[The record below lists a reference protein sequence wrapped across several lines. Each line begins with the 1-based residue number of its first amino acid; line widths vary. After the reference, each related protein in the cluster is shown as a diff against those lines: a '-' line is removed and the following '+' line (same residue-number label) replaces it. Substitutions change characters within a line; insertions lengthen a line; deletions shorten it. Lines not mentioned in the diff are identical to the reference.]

1 MELLQQ
7 IDFKAVDGGQ
17 KTADM
22 HARSKQ
28 AVGSESE
35 ENKPFKEQLN
45 KQIDRVK
52 SKSDN
57 NNIDNN
63 QQDKAKNVESAQN
76 ERGVAADAGA
86 ETSDPAEVVENTS
99 DNSLQQGDLSE
110 QTQGDELNP
119 LIATVLPETGSILP
133 LSNGSVQAVNP
144 VKGAQLLAT
153 SGPAVDTI
161 EGQQANSGIDPKTQ
175 RINDLINNVPI
186 SSATQN
192 SEAITNAKPLNIPTN
207 LTATLSEKANIQDAR
222 YTKVVSEMPTT
233 DVIAQTSR
241 LQQVPLATA
250 VSSSVSAAQNL
261 SATPGVESLNT
272 SFTGLLNTATS
283 TTATTTPAL
292 SSSIATSIQNP
303 NWSQQMTQQV
313 SYMIKGGFQ
322 QAEIKL
328 NPANLGPMEIKLS
341 MNDDQASISFVT
353 QHAPVRDALD
363 AALPRLKEMLEQQG
377 LNLADVDV
385 STQSEQQQASA
396 ESQQDGAVESSNDL
410 ASENTA
416 EGNVDEELLVN
427 MDVNS
432 GVSIFA

>member
-7 IDFKAVDGGQ
+7 IDLKAVDGGQ
-17 KTADM
+17 KSADM

-28 AVGSESE
+28 AGGSESE
-35 ENKPFKEQLN
+35 ENKPFKDQLN

-52 SKSDN
+52 SKPDN
-57 NNIDNN
+57 QNIDNN
-63 QQDKAKNVESAQN
+63 QQDKKNNVEGDQN
-76 ERGVAADAGA
+76 ERALTTDADTGA
-86 ETSDPAEVVENTS
+86 ETSDSAELVENTS
-99 DNSLQQGDLSE
+99 DNSLHQGDLSE
-110 QTQGDELNP
+110 QTEGDELNP

-133 LSNGSVQAVNP
+133 LSTGSVQVVNP
-144 VKGAQLLAT
+144 AQGAQFLST
-153 SGPAVDTI
+153 SGPAVVAI
-161 EGQQANSGIDPKTQ
+161 ESQQANSGIDAKTQ
-175 RINDLINNVPI
+175 RINDLINNVPV
-186 SSATQN
+186 SSVTQN
-192 SEAITNAKPLNIPTN
+192 SEAITSTKPLNIPAN
-207 LTATLSEKANIQDAR
+207 LTATLSEKTNIQDAR

-250 VSSSVSAAQNL
+250 VSSSVSVAQNL
-261 SATPGVESLNT
+261 SATPAVESLNT
-272 SFTGLLNTATS
+272 GFTGLLNTATS
-283 TTATTTPAL
+283 TTATTTL

-313 SYMIKGGFQ
+313 SYMIRGGFQ

-341 MNDDQASISFVT
+341 MKDDQASINFVT

-385 STQSEQQQASA
+385 STQSEQQQASG
-396 ESQQDGAVESSNDL
+396 ESQQDGAVESQNDL
-410 ASENTA
+410 ASENTI
-416 EGNVDEELLVN
+416 EGNVDGELLVN